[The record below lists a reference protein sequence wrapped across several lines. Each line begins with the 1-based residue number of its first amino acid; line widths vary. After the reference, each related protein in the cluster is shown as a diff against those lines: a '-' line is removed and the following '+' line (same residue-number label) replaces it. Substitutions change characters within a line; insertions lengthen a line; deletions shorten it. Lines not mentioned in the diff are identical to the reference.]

1 MTDALKIAALA
12 FFQGIAEFLPIS
24 SSGHLA
30 AIQRL
35 LGVEKP
41 GNSLELLLHL
51 GTLLAVAVFYR
62 RRIARLGA
70 GMARRERA
78 AWREALALFLSCI
91 PAGLCYV
98 FFKDGIDALLDNG
111 ARLTGATLLVT
122 GAILISTRF
131 MRPGR
136 LAEVRPLRALV
147 VGLAQ
152 AAALLPGI
160 SRSGS
165 TMAMARF
172 LGVESREAADFS
184 FMMTLP
190 IMAGAAAMRLASD
203 GAAAFSGI
211 GARTALAAFAIS
223 AVTGY
228 FALRFMIKIL
238 GGPRLW
244 LFGLYCLAAGAVALA
259 AV

>member
-1 MTDALKIAALA
+1 MTDALKIAALVIL
-12 FFQGIAEFLPIS
+12 QGVAEFLPIS

-30 AIQRL
+30 IAGRL

-41 GNSLELLLHL
+41 GNALELLLHL
-51 GTLLAVAVFYR
+51 GTLLAIAVFYR
-62 RRIARLGA
+62 RRIARLAA
-70 GMARRERA
+70 GVAVRERR
-78 AWREALALFLSCI
+78 AWRELFALAVSGV

-98 FFKDGIDALLDNG
+98 LFKDGIDALMDGG
-111 ARLTGATLLVT
+111 ARFTGAMLLVT
-122 GAILISTRF
+122 GVLLVSTRF

-136 LAEVRPLRALV
+136 LAEVGPLRALAI
-147 VGLAQ
+147 GLAQ

-165 TMAMARF
+165 TMAAARL
-172 LGVESREAADFS
+172 LGVASREAADFS

-190 IMAGAAAMRLASD
+190 VMTGAAALRVASQ
-203 GAAAFSGI
+203 GAAVFSGI
-211 GARTALAAFAIS
+211 GAGTALAAFALS

-228 FALRFMIKIL
+228 FALRLLIGVL

-259 AV
+259 A